1 MPLAVANECCTA
13 IQCHSMMSLPQWL
26 RRFQQKDASLTDED
40 AGTMSHICGPD
51 LEDSDP
57 TEQPEIDLSPEDVV
71 PWKIGR
77 PGRPG
82 RPGIVDM
89 DAT

>member
-1 MPLAVANECCTA
+1 
-13 IQCHSMMSLPQWL
+13 
-26 RRFQQKDASLTDED
+26 
-40 AGTMSHICGPD
+40 MSHICGPD